1 MLIDSFGQEINI
13 GDNVVF
19 ANNKSGRGQALETCT
34 VDNIT
39 DKDNITLI
47 MDDWSKRIT
56 SKPCSLGIAFTLN
69 KQLEVDDYVIGTVE
83 FGQKNYELHLFQV
96 INVSEKMVKLRSLI
110 DTSFVNG
117 DMSMQKQKVLPI
129 SEEEMNRLKAL
140 KEAHIAKQDAEMK
153 SFVDMLTN
161 YK

>member
-39 DKDNITLI
+39 DKGNITLI

-56 SKPCSLGIAFTLN
+56 SKPYSLGIAFTLN
-69 KQLEVDDYVIGTVE
+69 KQLEVDDYVIGPVE
-83 FGQKNYELHLFQV
+83 FVQKNYELHLFQV
-96 INVSEKMVKLRSLI
+96 INVSKKMVKLRSLI
-110 DTSFVNG
+110 NTFFVNG

-161 YK
+161 HK

>member
-56 SKPCSLGIAFTLN
+56 SKPYSLGIAFTLN

-117 DMSMQKQKVLPI
+117 DMSMQKKKVLPI